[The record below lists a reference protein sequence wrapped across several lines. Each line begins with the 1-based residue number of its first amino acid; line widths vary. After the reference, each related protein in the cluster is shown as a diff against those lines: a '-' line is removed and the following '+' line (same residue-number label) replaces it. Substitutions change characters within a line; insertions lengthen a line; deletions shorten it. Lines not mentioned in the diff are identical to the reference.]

1 MHPKEGEV
9 GIQKQG
15 HIKFSGFDENIY
27 FLLYKKFF
35 FQRLSV
41 CLGCLIRAQG
51 FVCKVQFG

>member
-35 FQRLSV
+35 FSEALCMSGV
-41 CLGCLIRAQG
+41 
-51 FVCKVQFG
+51 FD